1 MRPATSVLTLAVLF
15 VAGLLPTHLR
25 GDEISWPAWDDVLG
39 RAASDPAAK
48 YGLYVY
54 RTLAV
59 PHPDV
64 YLRADLLTS
73 EIIESLPGGRGA
85 YRASDLR
92 DYQFFDDLR
101 SGAISGRPFSWRDW
115 VVIPDSVYDDPITP
129 SSAKRWID
137 RRSTPVAV
145 LLQAVSPRLNT
156 VEGAVMRFVQSRRSG
171 RSPDSVY
178 VIIDGEGTGYLLDG
192 HRLLRGGIHET
203 SPETSWL
210 KPAIVF
216 NDRATYYPL
225 LGRDDRSRD
234 TALARAVQRLG
245 PVGMLNLPVQALQR
259 INTLRSIA
267 RLDSDREKFLAAVLC
282 SGLRDLSMTPV
293 RDAWSRA
300 WDSSGSIM
308 PACRSAMMAAA
319 LFAANRLS
327 PATRRLCR
335 MIDRNAFAE
344 GTAELQSSYLSLTGR
359 MANRADTAD
368 TMQESWGI
376 LWGRDFIDIG
386 IDDIVRTRAG
396 ESFSQMQ
403 AMSAVLSAAGVD
415 YFCLSLW
422 APNLMA
428 PEQYWIIAAG
438 GTHQFNLGRWT
449 PVPKAKGTFDR
460 SVLLSTG
467 YGLPGRWVELTKG
480 PLCTDAEPLQ
490 IAGELNRISREVPGA
505 DIQIRFPNGQLA
517 RLLDVSTQIADEQWR
532 IVKMCWDCV
541 TSDSTETALSP

>member
-25 GDEISWPAWDDVLG
+25 GDEISWSAWDDVLG

-92 DYQFFDDLR
+92 DYQFFDDLL

-129 SSAKRWID
+129 SSAKQWID

-282 SGLRDLSMTPV
+282 SGLRDVTIPGV
-293 RDAWSRA
+293 RDAWLSA
-300 WDSSGSIM
+300 TDSAAGAL
-308 PACRSAMMAAA
+308 PQCRSAMIGAA
-319 LFAANRLS
+319 LHTANLLS
-327 PATRRLCR
+327 RVTRQLHNQ
-335 MIDRNAFAE
+335 IDGDSFAE
-344 GTAELQSSYLSLTGR
+344 RAADLESAYLSMTGR
-359 MANRADTAD
+359 KVSHADTLL
-368 TMQESWGI
+368 ESWGI

-490 IAGELNRISREVPGA
+490 IAGELDRISREVPGA